1 MCEFK
6 QQVHAYYDGE
16 LPTER
21 AAQVEQHLL
30 TCANCAAELEQLRAI
45 SNLLSRGPTIRP
57 MTLARI
63 HRSIDSLSEGV
74 ILKLVTR
81 LTAAAALVLLA
92 GTLWLISEAPE
103 ARAQDQIVA
112 MPATWEHAAVAL
124 NADPSADVQFEHL
137 VLADGTE
144 RASK

>member
-1 MCEFK
+1 MCESK

-16 LPTER
+16 LSAER
-21 AAQVEQHLL
+21 AAEVEKHLL
-30 TCANCAAELEQLRAI
+30 TCADCAAELEQLRAI
-45 SNLLSRGPTIRP
+45 SDVFSRVPTIRP

-63 HRSIDSLSEGV
+63 HRSIDSLSEGM

-81 LTAAAALVLLA
+81 LTAAAAVILLG
-92 GTLWLISEAPE
+92 GTLWLVSEAPE
-103 ARAQDQIVA
+103 AMAQDQAIA

-144 RASK
+144 RGQ